1 MTSSLQ
7 QGAVHWGI
15 KLPGLLL
22 PLIMSG
28 LFRSCSTDDEGQGP
42 LRTIQNEILSD
53 FKVKEDY
60 VI

>member
-7 QGAVHWGI
+7 QGAEHQGI

-28 LFRSCSTDDEGQGP
+28 LFRSCSTDDEDQDP

-53 FKVKEDY
+53 FKDKEDY